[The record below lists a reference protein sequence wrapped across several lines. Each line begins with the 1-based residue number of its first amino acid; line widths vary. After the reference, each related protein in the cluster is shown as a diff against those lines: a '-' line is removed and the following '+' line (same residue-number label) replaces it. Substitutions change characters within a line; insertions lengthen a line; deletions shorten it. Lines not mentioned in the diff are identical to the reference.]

1 MKVTTARFALTT
13 LLVFASACSSF
24 ERYPTDKTRFTF
36 KGKGVLVAAQDR
48 ATGIPKVE
56 SLFRNAAG
64 DAAGS
69 IHVLPLMPASAFEL
83 PVNAARLGLQK
94 KGTQG
99 LDPMAQVAVNAVLK
113 DGRRF
118 GVKFDYIV
126 FVTAEKANI
135 MGQVINVEYYAAL
148 YEISTKRVLAA
159 ARDTGTTTPETAAE
173 QMPLGARRVVSI
185 LLYGDY

>member
-1 MKVTTARFALTT
+1 MKTTSLRLAALALLT
-13 LLVFASACSSF
+13 LASACSSF
-24 ERYPTDKTRFTF
+24 ERYPADKTRFTF
-36 KGKGVLVAAQDR
+36 KGKSLLVAAQDR
-48 ATGIPKVE
+48 ATGVPKVE
-56 SLFRNAAG
+56 SLFRQAAG
-64 DAAGS
+64 DAAAS

-83 PVNAARLGLQK
+83 PVNAAKIGLQR

-99 LDPMAQVAVNAVLK
+99 LDPMAQVAVNAILK
-113 DGRRF
+113 AGTRF

-148 YEISTKRVLAA
+148 YEISTKRVVAA
-159 ARDTGTTTPETAAE
+159 ARDTGSTTPETAPE
-173 QMPLGARRVVSI
+173 QLPLGARRVISV

>member
-1 MKVTTARFALTT
+1 M
-13 LLVFASACSSF
+13 
-24 ERYPTDKTRFTF
+24 
-36 KGKGVLVAAQDR
+36 
-48 ATGIPKVE
+48 E
-56 SLFRNAAG
+56 SLFRQAAG

-83 PVNAARLGLQK
+83 PVNAAKVGLSK
-94 KGTQG
+94 KGAQG
-99 LDPMAQVAVNAVLK
+99 LDPMAEIAVNAVLK

-135 MGQVINVEYYAAL
+135 MGQVINIEYYAAL
-148 YEISTKRVLAA
+148 YEISAKRVVAA
-159 ARDTGTTTPETAAE
+159 ARDTGTATPETAVE
-173 QMPLGARRVVSI
+173 QLPLGARRVVSV